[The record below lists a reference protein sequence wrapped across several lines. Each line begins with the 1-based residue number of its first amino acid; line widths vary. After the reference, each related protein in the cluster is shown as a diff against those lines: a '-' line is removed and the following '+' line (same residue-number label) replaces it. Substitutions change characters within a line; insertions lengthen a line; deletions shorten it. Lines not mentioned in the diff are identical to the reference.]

1 MNPAENST
9 TVSELVVQLLAREL
23 RLKPSDIDPKAPL
36 IELGLDS
43 MSALIIAGD
52 LEDRWHIKLP
62 TTLLWDCPTA
72 EALIIQLQAVVGQG
86 AVGNPQDSGA

>member
-52 LEDRWHIKLP
+52 LEDRWHIAYRDADGFDLNLGEGLRYVIAPLP
-62 TTLLWDCPTA
+62 SENLP
-72 EALIIQLQAVVGQG
+72 
-86 AVGNPQDSGA
+86 